1 MEDQTLAGVCL
12 VFSSI
17 YSFTSFSSFVFCCH
31 RKENFGAVLGEENF
45 GAVLG
50 EEKENTNQDQLLV
63 NR

>member
-12 VFSSI
+12 AFSSI

-31 RKENFGAVLGEENF
+31 RKENFGAVLGEE
-45 GAVLG
+45 
-50 EEKENTNQDQLLV
+50 KENTNRDQLLV